1 MLFYS
6 AIYVD
11 NITSFFKRK
20 YWFFQVFKEIHIL
33 VYEIKLKE
41 PFTNEEFIYISLSIY
56 NIYVYYIYYIY
67 ISSSLKQQI
76 HNFKGKETPWAFQ
89 DFSSQSVNK
98 ATYSLQ
104 SVTKLFSF
112 IGIKIIY

>member
-11 NITSFFKRK
+11 NITSFFKWK

-41 PFTNEEFIYISLSIY
+41 PFTNEEFIYI
-56 NIYVYYIYYIY
+56 
-67 ISSSLKQQI
+67 
-76 HNFKGKETPWAFQ
+76 
-89 DFSSQSVNK
+89 
-98 ATYSLQ
+98 
-104 SVTKLFSF
+104 
-112 IGIKIIY
+112 